1 MKSTNRGVGYVAYY
15 TAGGISELLPLL
27 DTEVRQRV
35 CDNIKV
41 ALEPLVAG
49 RLYVVCKHLRLS
61 HGV

>member
-1 MKSTNRGVGYVAYY
+1 MKWTNRDIGNAAYCI
-15 TAGGISELLPLL
+15 TGAISELLPLL

-35 CDNIKV
+35 CDNAKV

-49 RLYVVCKHLRLS
+49 RFCLVRKHLRLS